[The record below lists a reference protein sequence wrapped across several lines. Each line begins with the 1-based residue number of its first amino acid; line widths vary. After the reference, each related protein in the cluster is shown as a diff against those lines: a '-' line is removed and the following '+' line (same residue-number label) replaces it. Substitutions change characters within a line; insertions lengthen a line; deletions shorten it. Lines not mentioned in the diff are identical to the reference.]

1 MAMQPSISQTI
12 RDGRPVIDVSD
23 LPDSAFDWRDP
34 VWWGNTLL
42 IIIETVTIALI
53 IASYFY
59 IRRNYNVFPPL
70 KVDVSPPIYDTAPQL
85 KWGTINVILM
95 VLGCVPMYVTDVF
108 ARKLRKSAVVIGLIV
123 MTLLAALGIWL

>member
-1 MAMQPSISQTI
+1 MSNVNLSTSSSAGAAPHSVE
-12 RDGRPVIDVSD
+12 RRLIDVSD

-59 IRRNYNVFPPL
+59 IRRNYNVFPPP

-95 VLGCVPMYVTDVF
+95 VLGCVPMYVTD
-108 ARKLRKSAVVIGLIV
+108 
-123 MTLLAALGIWL
+123 